1 MAILGITNRTENWKT
16 ARYFAPLFE
25 HRSVRLARRLLT
37 EEEERATLQPGDV
50 RLELFWYGMRDYLHQ
65 QGEADG

>member
-50 RLELFWYGMRDYLHQ
+50 RLELFWYGMRDYFHRA
-65 QGEADG
+65 GKGRS